1 MFATATTALY
11 ADVAE
16 RYLADAHYAPGTVV
30 VFGGDKEVTRS
41 RLDADPRV
49 AGVIST
55 EPAFS
60 MNDGLQGEHVV
71 VVALLGRVPCA
82 VRGPVQ
88 KGDLMVSTFDGY
100 ARAEADPRTGAVI
113 GKAVESFSG
122 DKGIIEVVVG
132 RV

>member
-1 MFATATTALY
+1 LY

-41 RLDADPRV
+41 KLDADPRV

-71 VVALLGRVPCA
+71 SVALLGRVPCA
-82 VRGPVQ
+82 VRGPVE

-100 ARAEADPRTGAVI
+100 ARAEDNPKTGAVI